1 MKFLIYNLLTIII
14 SGMIVSCDKTDKV
27 DEEKQWVVKA
37 KNTTAYDLN
46 LSFFN
51 KSAASD
57 NKTFSIKATNT
68 VELFTGA
75 SGIFELDPI
84 SRQLYDSAS
93 IEFSDGKTIIFTSI
107 DINDTNNVLFID
119 NYKNAIETEYIFEID
134 SVIYNLSN

>member
-1 MKFLIYNLLTIII
+1 MKFLFYNLFTIII
-14 SGMIVSCDKTDKV
+14 FGMIVSCDKTDKV
-27 DEEKQWVVKA
+27 DKDKQWVVKA
-37 KNTTAYDLN
+37 ENTTAYDLN

-57 NKTFSIKATNT
+57 NKSFSIKSNHT
-68 VELFTGA
+68 VDLFTGA

-93 IEFSDGKTIIFTSI
+93 IEFNDGKTIVFTSK

-119 NYKNAIETEYIFEID
+119 NYRDAVEDEYIFEID
-134 SVIYNLSN
+134 SVIYNLSD

>member
-1 MKFLIYNLLTIII
+1 MKFFIYNLLTIII

-27 DEEKQWVVKA
+27 DEDKQWVVKA
-37 KNTTAYDLN
+37 ENTTAYDLN

-57 NKTFSIKATNT
+57 NKTFSIISSQTID
-68 VELFTGA
+68 LFSGA

-93 IEFSDGKTIIFTSI
+93 IEFSDGKTIVFTSL

-119 NYKNAIETEYIFEID
+119 NYKNTVVTEYIFEID